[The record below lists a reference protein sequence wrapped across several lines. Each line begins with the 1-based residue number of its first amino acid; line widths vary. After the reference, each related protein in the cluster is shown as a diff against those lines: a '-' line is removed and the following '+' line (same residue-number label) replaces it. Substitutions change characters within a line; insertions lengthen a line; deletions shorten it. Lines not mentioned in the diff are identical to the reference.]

1 MARGQ
6 VLPAV
11 TATSPLGSL
20 IASCQECGIE
30 WDIGIQ
36 PSPCFECAH
45 EWTLRV
51 A

>member
-1 MARGQ
+1 MGFGE

-11 TATSPLGSL
+11 TATSELGSL
-20 IASCQECGIE
+20 IVCCQECGVE
-30 WDIGIQ
+30 WDIGMQ
-36 PSPCFECAH
+36 PSRCCDGSH